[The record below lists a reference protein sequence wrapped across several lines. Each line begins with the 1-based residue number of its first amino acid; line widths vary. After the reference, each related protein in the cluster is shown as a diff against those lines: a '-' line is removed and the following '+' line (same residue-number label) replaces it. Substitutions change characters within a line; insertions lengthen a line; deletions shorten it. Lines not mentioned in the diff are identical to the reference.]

1 MLDEQE
7 KDQRQHERYPLCFPV
22 AYDGEGVMG
31 QGQAA
36 DLSILGC
43 AVVCDAP
50 VPAKSYITLQLSLP
64 DGETPL
70 DIDLAVVRGLAPAA
84 AAVPVPFPGRGL
96 PIGRRAPLA
105 TSQGHPWQVNRRGVA
120 GGTSVIQYFF
130 PLTTSEGS
138 WVSVRPRTS
147 RYSVAPS
154 GRMCQCRSRPI

>member
-64 DGETPL
+64 DGETRL
-70 DIDLAVVRGLAPAA
+70 DIDLAVVRWSHGEIFGVEFIAFGEVQKTRLKRFLSSVVAQS
-84 AAVPVPFPGRGL
+84 L
-96 PIGRRAPLA
+96 PR
-105 TSQGHPWQVNRRGVA
+105 
-120 GGTSVIQYFF
+120 
-130 PLTTSEGS
+130 
-138 WVSVRPRTS
+138 
-147 RYSVAPS
+147 
-154 GRMCQCRSRPI
+154 